1 MTHLLF
7 VSGDRILDITI
18 SFENMVYEDALTIL
32 SYASPYPVRLHL
44 QKATPDKDKETEGE
58 DTDAEDTVLHPV
70 YRSQSMDDVSKIQ
83 KERFS
88 FRMRRA
94 RSEMKRGSSKK
105 NDDTDSGTLRKWKDM
120 VGLEAPGPSLEANQK
135 LAFNDMNLNTTEFA
149 TEFNEADHV
158 KTEATVH
165 QYHAPR
171 VLEVDIPDHTKSAT
185 DEDERARVERLRAE
199 IQKEWNE
206 APAELVGKINAN
218 VTATAAPSKPSR
230 HYGDDYDD
238 DIRLNSDGKLI
249 LGDAPP
255 VENES
260 LRFGQR
266 RKTSSASSQ
275 SSQSKFDDVGNEID
289 NDFLMRALKLSEPD
303 SQIVPDVGEE
313 VVIGDTKDESVIR
326 LSPVRK
332 RHSSEESSD
341 SSNSEH
347 GKDKKDQERV
357 DAGIEVA
364 STDEYVVVDLANK
377 NNSSAPGFQGPAY
390 DETNA
395 SMVVNFSEKSLLMKD
410 DPEVPVE
417 SGDDTSFS
425 EPKISQTSDEE
436 EMRML
441 RDFLGDRPFLVDNL
455 HSSDD
460 DHESDFTV
468 RKTVTVTKVTS
479 GGATTETT
487 TETVDS
493 ADGEHIVKTTSSTV
507 EFPGGNID
515 ISELS
520 ELKTKALS
528 DAKREIRRRSDSEN
542 DNQKSEESTMSSRS
556 SSPAH
561 GDDLDM
567 DLSALRQKL
576 TMRDMA
582 PDSQELSD
590 HSDSDDGAS
599 GGKSYSPDIKRR
611 SGGGLTFD
619 ITASEFKS
627 MPDEIEPE
635 PRGEPK
641 GGMAYYVG
649 IDDDLRA
656 PKFDLSDEES
666 IPKPALVRAWDSV
679 EGGSKQ
685 RRDSDSSASSH
696 STHEEVDP
704 DKITFKVPGTP
715 YIEGNNNE
723 LPNREIKHGVNLDMN
738 FNGRSSSLDSTP
750 LASPQK
756 SSSSEVIT
764 KTDSS
769 ERFTITSHD
778 ETKGTYTM
786 TLNSFDDSEA

>member
-1 MTHLLF
+1 M
-7 VSGDRILDITI
+7 GRQR
-18 SFENMVYEDALTIL
+18 
-32 SYASPYPVRLHL
+32 P
-44 QKATPDKDKETEGE
+44 
-58 DTDAEDTVLHPV
+58 
-70 YRSQSMDDVSKIQ
+70 
-83 KERFS
+83 
-88 FRMRRA
+88 
-94 RSEMKRGSSKK
+94 
-105 NDDTDSGTLRKWKDM
+105 
-120 VGLEAPGPSLEANQK
+120 
-135 LAFNDMNLNTTEFA
+135 
-149 TEFNEADHV
+149 
-158 KTEATVH
+158 
-165 QYHAPR
+165 QYTSIKPPR
-171 VLEVDIPDHTKSAT
+171 VLEVDIPDHRKSAM
-185 DEDERARVERLRAE
+185 DEGERARVERLRAE

-206 APAELVGKINAN
+206 APAELVGKCNVN
-218 VTATAAPSKPSR
+218 VTAAAVPKEPSH
-230 HYGDDYDD
+230 HYDDYDD
-238 DIRLNSDGKLI
+238 GIRLNSEGKLI
-249 LGDAPP
+249 LGDVPP
-255 VENES
+255 VDNES

-266 RKTSSASSQ
+266 RKSSASSQ
-275 SSQSKFDDVGNEID
+275 SSQSEFDDVGNEID

-313 VVIGDTKDESVIR
+313 VVIGDTKDESIIR
-326 LSPVRK
+326 LSPARK
-332 RHSSEESSD
+332 RHSSQESSD

-347 GKDKKDQERV
+347 GKDEKDQEQERV

-377 NNSSAPGFQGPAY
+377 NNSSAPGFQGSTY

-410 DPEVPVE
+410 DPDVPVE
-417 SGDDTSFS
+417 SGDDNSFS

-455 HSSDD
+455 GSSDD
-460 DHESDFTV
+460 DHDSDFKV
-468 RKTVTVTKVTS
+468 RKTVTITKVTS

-493 ADGEHIVKTTSSTV
+493 VGGEHIVKTTSSTV
-507 EFPGGNID
+507 ESQGGNAD

-520 ELKTKALS
+520 KLKTKALS

-542 DNQKSEESTMSSRS
+542 DNEQSEESTISSRS
-556 SSPAH
+556 SSPPH

-567 DLSALRQKL
+567 DLSALREKL

-582 PDSQELSD
+582 AETQELSD

-599 GGKSYSPDIKRR
+599 GGKSNSPDIKRR
-611 SGGGLTFD
+611 SDGGLTFD

-656 PKFDLSDEES
+656 PKSDMSDEES
-666 IPKPALVRAWDSV
+666 IPKPAFVRAWDSA
-679 EGGSKQ
+679 ESGSKQ
-685 RRDSDSSASSH
+685 RRDSDSSNSSH
-696 STHEEVDP
+696 SADGDVDP
-704 DKITFKVPGTP
+704 GKITFKFP

-723 LPNREIKHGVNLDMN
+723 LPNTEIKHGVNLDMN

-750 LASPQK
+750 LASPHK
-756 SSSSEVIT
+756 SSSAEVI

-769 ERFTITSHD
+769 ERFTITSQD

>member
-1 MTHLLF
+1 
-7 VSGDRILDITI
+7 
-18 SFENMVYEDALTIL
+18 MVYEDALTIL

-58 DTDAEDTVLHPV
+58 ETDAEDTVLHPV

-120 VGLEAPGPSLEANQK
+120 VGLEAPATSLEVNQK
-135 LAFNDMNLNTTEFA
+135 LAFTDMNINTTDFV
-149 TEFNEADHV
+149 TELNEADNV
-158 KTEATVH
+158 KTEVTVH
-165 QYHAPR
+165 QYQAPR
-171 VLEVDIPDHTKSAT
+171 VLEVDIPDHSKSAMKM
-185 DEDERARVERLRAE
+185 DEEERARVERLRAE

-206 APAELVGKINAN
+206 APTELVGKCN
-218 VTATAAPSKPSR
+218 VNVAAASVSKKPS
-230 HYGDDYDD
+230 HKYDEYDD
-238 DIRLNSDGKLI
+238 GIRLNSEGKLI
-249 LGDAPP
+249 LGDVPP

-260 LRFGQR
+260 LKFGQR
-266 RKTSSASSQ
+266 RKNSASSQ
-275 SSQSKFDDVGNEID
+275 SSQSEFDDVGNEID

-303 SQIVPDVGEE
+303 SLIVPDVGEE
-313 VVIGDTKDESVIR
+313 VVIGDTKDESIIR
-326 LSPVRK
+326 LSPARK
-332 RHSSEESSD
+332 RHSSQELSD
-341 SSNSEH
+341 SSNSEQ
-347 GKDKKDQERV
+347 GNDEKGQERV

-377 NNSSAPGFQGPAY
+377 NNSSASGFQGSTY
-390 DETNA
+390 DESNA

-410 DPEVPVE
+410 DPDASVE
-417 SGDDTSFS
+417 SGDDNSFS
-425 EPKISQTSDEE
+425 EPKISQPSDEE
-436 EMRML
+436 EMKML

-455 HSSDD
+455 GSSDD

-468 RKTVTVTKVTS
+468 RKTVTITKVTS

-493 ADGEHIVKTTSSTV
+493 VGGEHIVKTTSSTV
-507 EFPGGNID
+507 ESQGGNID

-520 ELKTKALS
+520 KLKTKALS

-542 DNQKSEESTMSSRS
+542 DNQQSDESTISSRS
-556 SSPAH
+556 SSPSH

-567 DLSALRQKL
+567 DLFALRQKL
-576 TMRDMA
+576 TMRDMTA
-582 PDSQELSD
+582 ETQEFSD

-599 GGKSYSPDIKRR
+599 GGKSDSPDIKRR

-656 PKFDLSDEES
+656 PKSDLSDEKS
-666 IPKPALVRAWDSV
+666 IPKPALVRAWDSA

-685 RRDSDSSASSH
+685 RRDSDSSNSSH
-696 STHEEVDP
+696 SADGDVDP
-704 DKITFKVPGTP
+704 GKITFKLP

-723 LPNREIKHGVNLDMN
+723 LSNIEIKHGVNLDMN
-738 FNGRSSSLDSTP
+738 FNGKSSSLDSTP
-750 LASPQK
+750 LASPHK
-756 SSSSEVIT
+756 SSSSEVI

-769 ERFTITSHD
+769 ERFTITSQD
-778 ETKGTYTM
+778 ETKGTYMM